1 MVIGGNGEY
10 GRTSKDILS
19 MLSWHLCAATG
30 CRSTGTNEC
39 FSCGRHYCDRHMLL
53 TRLEGTDIGDIT
65 VEACS
70 SCMDRAVSL
79 YTKNGARVA
88 SWRRKEAT

>member
-1 MVIGGNGEY
+1 
-10 GRTSKDILS
+10 
-19 MLSWHLCAATG
+19 MLSWHLCAANG